1 MMLIPFLIDG
11 ARRCAEVA
19 ADAAE
24 RLTPDARNVTRLAEH
39 FGWGRADA
47 AEAYALARRTGFG
60 AAYRS
65 VRSGRQP
72 AAV

>member
-1 MMLIPFLIDG
+1 MIIPVLMDG
-11 ARRCAEVA
+11 VRRCAAVA
-19 ADAAE
+19 SDAVL
-24 RLTPDARNVTRLAEH
+24 RLTPDARNVARLAEH

-65 VRSGRQP
+65 VRVNRLP
-72 AAV
+72 TAV